1 MKVIGYIVE
10 LLNGCEQFFGDALS
24 LTLTLSR
31 WERGQLLDGFVKFVS
46 YTAEFSRGH
55 AERLGA
61 FLPLRAG
68 EGRGEGEYRVRQ
80 DGYDF
85 LKTL

>member
-31 WERGQLLDGFVKFVS
+31 WERGQLLDAFLKFVS
-46 YTAEFSRGH
+46 PTAEFNRGH
-55 AERLGA
+55 AETRGV
-61 FLPLRAG
+61 FLPRPAG
-68 EGRGEGEYRVRQ
+68 EGRGEGENYRKPTAAT
-80 DGYDF
+80 Y
-85 LKTL
+85 L